1 MSILSKILDQAPQ
14 YLALAAAIVLLI
26 NEIQQIDPAS
36 TLSYVI
42 VGGAV
47 SLLYSLVSLTF
58 PSFSLFISRLFSESS
73 SPLLM
78 LFVMS
83 SIICY
88 AMIFLVYTLFKFS
101 REAYNE
107 WKQISPDLK
116 LDSDHKIFL
125 LNLLGAIG
133 SLGIL
138 AVLLRKAYGGI
149 IYAFMFLL
157 YTPYMLFLYLQHN
170 MK

>member
-47 SLLYSLVSLTF
+47 SLLYSLVSLRF

-88 AMIFLVYTLFKFS
+88 AMIFC
-101 REAYNE
+101 
-107 WKQISPDLK
+107 I
-116 LDSDHKIFL
+116 
-125 LNLLGAIG
+125 
-133 SLGIL
+133 IL
-138 AVLLRKAYGGI
+138 
-149 IYAFMFLL
+149 
-157 YTPYMLFLYLQHN
+157 
-170 MK
+170 